1 MRSRGLVGLNN
12 HTLLNFTIFI
22 VENELRNYPKT
33 HERSTAQFAHH
44 WLVHKSDHC
53 SHANYS
59 KEIFAGKSPKVFG
72 ILICLIR
79 HTGLLVQ

>member
-44 WLVHKSDHC
+44 
-53 SHANYS
+53 
-59 KEIFAGKSPKVFG
+59 
-72 ILICLIR
+72 
-79 HTGLLVQ
+79 